1 MEQHDLRRMPKQK
14 MQPSDHGQAS
24 DADESLDRQIAALRS
39 SIEGESHNADGGEP
53 EWVQPT
59 SRSSGRFLRRASLLM
74 HSRAS
79 EIRFYSFSVGLALVV
94 GWLIG
99 SKL

>member
-1 MEQHDLRRMPKQK
+1 MPKQK

-59 SRSSGRFLRRASLLM
+59 SRSSGRFLWRASLLM

>member
-1 MEQHDLRRMPKQK
+1 MPKQK

-59 SRSSGRFLRRASLLM
+59 SRSSGRFSRSSGRFLRRASLLM

-79 EIRFYSFSVGLALVV
+79 EIRWYSFSVGLALVV